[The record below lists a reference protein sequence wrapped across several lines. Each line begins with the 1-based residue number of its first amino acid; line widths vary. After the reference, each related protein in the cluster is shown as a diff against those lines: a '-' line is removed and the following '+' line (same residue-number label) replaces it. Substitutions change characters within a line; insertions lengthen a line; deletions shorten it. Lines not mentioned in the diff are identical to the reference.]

1 MWRGGL
7 PSTAVETVSDV
18 PLLDENEHRAP
29 GDLGDTAD
37 CSSKEP
43 AENILKEPSVDPG
56 NSPLLGDTEQT
67 LAEVHLEQL
76 RESLA
81 SDRSGKTS
89 VEALVASALEELSG
103 HERREYLRAMSRVVA
118 EVDIALLDPILF
130 QMGSIRD
137 RNVVLR
143 EVVDSLR
150 KQDPYS
156 AVDWVMSLGEN
167 SGRGSAAEML
177 GRLWAGNDV
186 QAAKAWVESL
196 TPGSV
201 ELVKANEGLVWSWMQ
216 QDPGA
221 VVDYANSMTDPV
233 AQSRAHE
240 KAAKVLAIQ
249 DPVAAVEW
257 ADGFPDDRQ
266 RRELVDYGVYRWAKE
281 DPEAARSW
289 VESATDPASRAGAT
303 GALVRAWADSA
314 PGEATQWVMENRD
327 TFESELPLLQSS
339 RAWAEAEPAAAA
351 AWLQGLDDA
360 GLQKRIFDSI
370 TRVRANQGGNEL
382 KGWMEQVE
390 DPGLV
395 ERANRIAQ
403 QAGRSG
409 GGDR

>member
-1 MWRGGL
+1 MSKLNCKRPPNLIFRGERFWEKLAKKWCRWSDSGLHPCIGDSSSAFKSTSALDSVGLIVFSISPMRNGFWLASILGIPALGSVMWRGGL
-7 PSTAVETVSDV
+7 PSTAVETVSEV

-29 GDLGDTAD
+29 GDLGDIAD
-37 CSSKEP
+37 RSSKEP

-56 NSPLLGDTEQT
+56 NSPLLGGTEQT

-103 HERREYLRAMSRVVA
+103 DERREYLRAMSRVVA

-137 RNVVLR
+137 RNVV
-143 EVVDSLR
+143 
-150 KQDPYS
+150 
-156 AVDWVMSLGEN
+156 
-167 SGRGSAAEML
+167 
-177 GRLWAGNDV
+177 
-186 QAAKAWVESL
+186 
-196 TPGSV
+196 
-201 ELVKANEGLVWSWMQ
+201 
-216 QDPGA
+216 
-221 VVDYANSMTDPV
+221 
-233 AQSRAHE
+233 
-240 KAAKVLAIQ
+240 I
-249 DPVAAVEW
+249 
-257 ADGFPDDRQ
+257 
-266 RRELVDYGVYRWAKE
+266 RELVDYGVYRWAKE

-314 PGEATQWVMENRD
+314 PREATQWVMENRD

-370 TRVRANQGGNEL
+370 TRVRANQGSDEF